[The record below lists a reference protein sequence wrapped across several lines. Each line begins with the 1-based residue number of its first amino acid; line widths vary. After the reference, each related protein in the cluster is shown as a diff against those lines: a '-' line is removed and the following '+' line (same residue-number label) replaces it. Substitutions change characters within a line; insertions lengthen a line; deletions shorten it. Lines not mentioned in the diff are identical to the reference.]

1 MTPLSPSPL
10 PRLIA
15 LCGKPGSG
23 KTTAA
28 EILRD
33 KLGYT
38 IADDGLP
45 LRQMAMQHLG
55 LTEHQ
60 VFTQEGKLE
69 TVNLV
74 GQDHTVRSILGEIG
88 NAFEEKFGGDVIPYM
103 THRSLDPT
111 KTYVMGSV
119 RRIQGHYWGAQGAL
133 VIEIDRPDVDPSPYN
148 FDHYD
153 PAAVH
158 VVVLNDG
165 PARGLH
171 HAESILRL
179 KEQLW
184 EAINGPVASALGIHD
199 QNQIE
204 AAE

>member
-1 MTPLSPSPL
+1 MTSFTPKPL

-15 LCGKPGSG
+15 LCGNPGSG

-45 LRQMAMQHLG
+45 LRQIAMQHLG

-69 TVNLV
+69 TVSLA
-74 GQDHTVRSILGEIG
+74 GQQHTARSILGEIG

-119 RRIQGHYWGAQGAL
+119 RRMQGHYWGTQGAL
-133 VIEIDRPDVDPSPYN
+133 VIEIKRPDVDPSPYE
-148 FDHYD
+148 FDEYD
-153 PAAVH
+153 AAAVH

-165 PARGLH
+165 LARGLH
-171 HAESILRL
+171 RSEALLHLEERL
-179 KEQLW
+179 L
-184 EAINGPVASALGIHD
+184 AALSGPVESNLGIHD